1 MAELSESL
9 RDATFYG
16 ILDTGYV
23 APENLVEKCKQ
34 LIATNCKI
42 IQLRAKKQTEEERRK
57 MAFEILPLFK
67 NPNAPYFIINDSPE
81 LAAEICSIIPNA
93 GLHIGQDDMPPR
105 DAREIIGKNRILG
118 LSTHSIEQATNA
130 DMLDDVLDY
139 FAVGPVF
146 ATNTKPGRIPV
157 GLELVSNVAKMSPK
171 LPWFT
176 IGGVNIKTIAD
187 VAKAGAERIV
197 AVSDVLIPED
207 TTASVN
213 QLVEEFL
220 KSRNIKEK

>member
-1 MAELSESL
+1 MAELSDTL

-23 APENLVEKCKQ
+23 ARENLVEKCKQ

-42 IQLRAKKQTEEERRK
+42 IQLRAKKQSEQERRE

-67 NPNAPYFIINDSPE
+67 TPNAPYFIINDSPE
-81 LAAEICSIIPNA
+81 LASEICSIIPNA
-93 GLHIGQDDMPPR
+93 GLHIGQDDMNPYE
-105 DAREIIGKNRILG
+105 ARKIIGKNRILG
-118 LSTHSIEQATNA
+118 LSTHSKEQASNA
-130 DMLDDVLDY
+130 DKLSDVLDY

-157 GLELVSNVAKMSPK
+157 GLELVQTVAKMSPT

-176 IGGVNIKTIAD
+176 IGGVNIKTISE

-197 AVSDVLIPED
+197 AVSDVLIPDD
-207 TTASVN
+207 TKLAVN
-213 QLVEEFL
+213 QLVEEFQKL
-220 KSRNIKEK
+220 KNI

>member
-1 MAELSESL
+1 MAELSDTL

-42 IQLRAKKQTEEERRK
+42 IQLRAKKQTEQERRE

-81 LAAEICSIIPNA
+81 LASEICSIIPNA
-93 GLHIGQDDMPPR
+93 GLHIGQDDMDPYK
-105 DAREIIGKNRILG
+105 AREMIGKNRILG
-118 LSTHSIEQATNA
+118 LSTHSKEQASNA
-130 DMLDDVLDY
+130 DKLSDVLDY
-139 FAVGPVF
+139 FAVGPVY

-157 GLELVSNVAKMSPK
+157 GLELVKTVKAMSPT

-176 IGGVNIKTIAD
+176 IGGVNLKTISE

-197 AVSDVLIPED
+197 AVSDVLLPDD
-207 TTASVN
+207 TTPAVN
-213 QLVEEFL
+213 QLTTDFL
-220 KSRNIKEK
+220 KAKNQ

>member
-1 MAELSESL
+1 MAELSDTL

-23 APENLVEKCKQ
+23 ARENLVEKCKQ

-42 IQLRAKKQTEEERRK
+42 IQLRAKKQTEQERRE

-81 LAAEICSIIPNA
+81 LASEICSIIPNA
-93 GLHIGQDDMPPR
+93 GLHIGQDDMDPYK
-105 DAREIIGKNRILG
+105 AREMIGKNRILG
-118 LSTHSIEQATNA
+118 LSTHSKEQASNA
-130 DMLDDVLDY
+130 DKLSNILDY
-139 FAVGPVF
+139 FAVGPVY

-157 GLELVSNVAKMSPK
+157 GLELVKTVNAMSPT

-176 IGGVNIKTIAD
+176 IGGVNLKTISE

-197 AVSDVLIPED
+197 AVSDVLLPDD
-207 TTASVN
+207 TTQAVN
-213 QLVEEFL
+213 QLTTEFL
-220 KSRNIKEK
+220 KAKNQ